1 MAYLQAMEM
10 KIGTGAPWEDK
21 VGYSRGVRKGQH
33 IWISG
38 TAPVKDGKT
47 FAPGDPYAQ
56 AICCLE
62 IIQST
67 LISLEAKL
75 EDVVRTR
82 IFVTDI
88 SQWEAIGQAHSEYF
102 GNVRPATSMVEV
114 KQLIDPEMLLEIEV
128 DAFISNIA

>member
-1 MAYLQAMEM
+1 MEM

-21 VGYSRGVRKGQH
+21 VGYSRSVRKGPH
-33 IWISG
+33 VWISG

-47 FAPGDPYAQ
+47 YAPGDPYAQ

-62 IIQST
+62 IIRDA
-67 LISLEAKL
+67 LIAVQASL

-88 SQWEAIGQAHSEYF
+88 SQWEAIGRAHAEFF
-102 GNVRPATSMVEV
+102 GTIRPATTMVEV
-114 KQLIDPEMLLEIEV
+114 SLLIDPDMLLEIEV
-128 DAFISNIA
+128 EAYISNIA